1 MVSGKCISHFK
12 MLWTVSGTYYG
23 EVALSSPIFFFYIYL
38 MIYTVDFL
46 FCYTYILFLSHYFW
60 FSNLCHHQDP
70 IFPIGIL
77 KPMMLLLWTVHHS
90 KDLHYS
96 NVECILGGILKMPVC
111 EDTLPNPWGFSGVS
125 CICSS
130 QCSLTCQNTTWI
142 FVVQFTP
149 IFLSLI
155 KSVIALLN
163 SSNASLQSH
172 LNLVAKQ
179 AFRTLSKALKA
190 ATNRRTVRFN
200 SPCAMFS
207 KSPTCSSINV
217 ESPPVKTLMVRKN
230 TLHA

>member
-1 MVSGKCISHFK
+1 MFPGLTTGKLHYQ
-12 MLWTVSGTYYG
+12 V
-23 EVALSSPIFFFYIYL
+23 PFFFIYL

-46 FCYTYILFLSHYFW
+46 FGWFYKHILFWSHYFW

-111 EDTLPNPWGFSGVS
+111 EDTLPNPWGFSGFS

-149 IFLSLI
+149 IF
-155 KSVIALLN
+155 
-163 SSNASLQSH
+163 
-172 LNLVAKQ
+172 
-179 AFRTLSKALKA
+179 FR
-190 ATNRRTVRFN
+190 
-200 SPCAMFS
+200 
-207 KSPTCSSINV
+207 
-217 ESPPVKTLMVRKN
+217 
-230 TLHA
+230 